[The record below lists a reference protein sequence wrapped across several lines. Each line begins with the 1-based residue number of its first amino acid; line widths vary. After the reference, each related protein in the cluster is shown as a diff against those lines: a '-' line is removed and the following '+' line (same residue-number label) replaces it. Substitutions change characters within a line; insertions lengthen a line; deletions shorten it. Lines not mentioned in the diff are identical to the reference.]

1 MARGNILL
9 IDDEESVRMFLQ
21 DFFEDRDFNV
31 TTATNGVEGV
41 EFFGKGSFDLVLCD
55 MLMPQMI
62 GLEVLRRIKQV
73 KPDQKVIM
81 LTSIKEGSMKEKV
94 EALGC
99 HLYLNKPI
107 RLADLEVRVSECF
120 SASS

>member
-1 MARGNILL
+1 MARGTILV
-9 IDDEESVRMFLQ
+9 IDDDETVRVFLQ

-31 TTATNGVEGV
+31 ETGSDGAEG
-41 EFFGKGSFDLVLCD
+41 FDKFQKGNYDLVLCD

-62 GLEVLRRIKQV
+62 GIEVLRRIKEL
-73 KPDQKVIM
+73 KPQQRVIM
-81 LTSIKEGSMKEKV
+81 LTSIREDSMKQKT

-107 RLADLEVRVSECF
+107 RLTDLDQKVSECF
-120 SASS
+120 PQ

>member
-1 MARGNILL
+1 MAHGTILL
-9 IDDEESVRMFLQ
+9 IDDEETVRVFLK

-31 TTATNGVEGV
+31 ETASDGAEGW
-41 EFFGKGSFDLVLCD
+41 EKFQKGAYDLVLCD

-62 GLEVLRRIKQV
+62 GLEVLKRIKNL
-73 KPDQKVIM
+73 KPAQRVIM
-81 LTSIKEGSMKEKV
+81 LTSIKEDSMRQKT

-107 RLADLEVRVSECF
+107 RLTDLEIKVLECF
-120 SASS
+120 PA